1 MILQCSLRTCCAKHH
16 LKRKLLVLQWIWQVQ
31 EIHFAETKREVLF
44 LQRESSSLGS
54 CVLIVE
60 ISPLEG
66 FSHSHPS
73 TPFHHIVSSKS
84 PVLLQSAWEQ
94 QTHWTSGIR
103 INMHGMECHAAF
115 VADVFFVA
123 VRSRWASCVCACLP
137 TVTCMHWEMHLD
149 IYACPCVCGCSLPPP
164 SGGQWGDGGPLRWD
178 AADLHVGE
186 GAPSLAAAV
195 RDRGRGGDNV
205 LQPVEGDDEQRQ
217 QEHQQAEEKPHINI
231 NVARTSWRW
240 GRRWRGRRGR
250 GEAEEGPIV
259 DWRDSGLIM
268 VYQRDVHPWHPGW
281 SSA

>member
-137 TVTCMHWEMHLD
+137 IL
-149 IYACPCVCGCSLPPP
+149 
-164 SGGQWGDGGPLRWD
+164 
-178 AADLHVGE
+178 LHAGIEKCTWTYTHAHVSV
-186 GAPSLAAAV
+186 GAPSHLPQV
-195 RDRGRGGDNV
+195 DSEEMVDLWDEM
-205 LQPVEGDDEQRQ
+205 LQISMLVKELPPSLLQSGT
-217 QEHQQAEEKPHINI
+217 EEEEEIMFFSLWREMMSSVSRN
-231 NVARTSWRW
+231 TSRP
-240 GRRWRGRRGR
+240 RK
-250 GEAEEGPIV
+250 
-259 DWRDSGLIM
+259 S
-268 VYQRDVHPWHPGW
+268 HT
-281 SSA
+281 